1 MSAKSSLVGWTKRGS
16 VSGLKQPEPS
26 SFWATFRAPRNAR
39 QIERLCLIA
48 ILAITA
54 ILYSWNL
61 DKNGWAN
68 PYYSAAAQAGA
79 TDWKAWFFGSAD
91 LGNLITIDKTP
102 LSVWVMGL
110 SVRVFGLS
118 SWSILLPQVL
128 MGIATSW
135 LIYRIIRTG
144 QGAGAALF
152 GTILYSSIPVVA
164 LMSRFNNPEPLM
176 GLLVV
181 AAAYFIVKATAE
193 DRFHWYLLAGAALGF
208 AFMAKQAQGLLILPA
223 IVAVVLLTG
232 SGPLRRKI
240 TGLAGATAAMVATG
254 GWWIL
259 VVELWPAND
268 RPYVGGSS
276 GNSVLQLTTS
286 YNGVQRFSRFTN
298 QDGVTAPAEPQ
309 SILEVLRAGLGRLFN
324 ADFAQEAAWF
334 IFPALACAVLLV
346 VLKDPTNRS
355 KPSPAALLG
364 AIWLFTVF
372 GVLTFAGTMVHT
384 YYTYSLAAPM
394 ALVIPMGFTLLAT
407 ARARPVS
414 RLIGSVVILA
424 SAYLASRIME
434 YSDGWPPGL
443 QFAIVAVGV
452 LASVVW
458 WMPSVKR
465 RSVVLLPVV
474 VSLLIGP
481 VVTNLHSVNT
491 PQGGTN
497 PLSGPPSMIEGSLSK
512 KFEAARGGRDLRTLH
527 LAFGAPPDPDL
538 VQLLR
543 MDSGPRWAAVTVT
556 AQNAA
561 LYQLESRRPVAALG
575 GWLGLDPAPTLE
587 EFKALA
593 AQGRIG
599 LFIDQPELLNDQSVG
614 EETGK
619 VIQWIRDN
627 FTPQNVGGQSVYDLR
642 RQPTP

>member
-1 MSAKSSLVGWTKRGS
+1 MSAKSAQVGWSQGEAAAR
-16 VSGLKQPEPS
+16 LKQPRTS
-26 SFWATFRAPRNAR
+26 SLRATLKDPRNAR
-39 QIERLCLIA
+39 KIERLCLFA
-48 ILAITA
+48 ILGITA
-54 ILYSWNL
+54 ILYIWNL

-91 LGNLITIDKTP
+91 AGSLITIDKTP

-144 QGAGAALF
+144 QGATAALF
-152 GTILYSSIPVVA
+152 GTLLYSSIPVVV

-181 AAAYFIVKATAE
+181 AAGYFIIKATAE
-193 DRFHWYLLAGAALGF
+193 DRLQWYLLAGAVLGF
-208 AFMAKQAQGLLILPA
+208 AFMAKQVQALLILPA
-223 IVAVVLLTG
+223 IVVVVLLTG
-232 SGPLRRKI
+232 RVPLRRKI
-240 TGLAGATAAMVATG
+240 TCLASAMAAMVATG

-259 VVELWPAND
+259 VAELWPAND
-268 RPYVGGSS
+268 RPYVGGSN

-334 IFPALACAVLLV
+334 IFPALACAVLLI
-346 VLKDPTNRS
+346 VLKDPNNRS
-355 KPSPAALLG
+355 KASPAALLG
-364 AIWLFTVF
+364 AIWLFTVL

-394 ALVIPMGFTLLAT
+394 ALVIPMGFSLLVT
-407 ARARPVS
+407 ARGRPVS

-424 SAYLASRIME
+424 SAYLASRIVE
-434 YSDGWPPGL
+434 YSDSWPPGL
-443 QFAIVAVGV
+443 QFAIVAIGL

-458 WMPSVKR
+458 WMPSAKR

-481 VVTNLHSVNT
+481 VVTNLYTVNT

-543 MDSGPRWAAVTVT
+543 MDSGPKWAAVTVT

-587 EFKALA
+587 EFKSLA
-593 AQGRIG
+593 AEGRIG
-599 LFIDQPELLNDQSVG
+599 LFVDQPELLADQSVG
-614 EETGK
+614 EETGQ

-627 FTPQNVGGQSVYDLR
+627 FTPSNIGGQSVYDLR